1 MPKAQPDRVK
11 AIWNHHLEAVYY
23 LEFQYDYL
31 HYAVVQD
38 FIIRMEKKT
47 SLDYI
52 WKNGITISHQDSQA
66 LVMAN
71 MQQKVIHIRT
81 MGRHRD
87 YLLSAIRKNFRQQ
100 SDKDSSVTIRVS
112 NNNVHYVDLAEL
124 KESQQSNTPNVPTVD
139 KSQFL
144 PVVDFRWALQ
154 EVKEAD
160 LEKLLD

>member
-1 MPKAQPDRVK
+1 
-11 AIWNHHLEAVYY
+11 
-23 LEFQYDYL
+23 
-31 HYAVVQD
+31 
-38 FIIRMEKKT
+38 ME
-47 SLDYI
+47 
-52 WKNGITISHQDSQA
+52 NGITIPHQDSQA